1 MWDFHYSRS
10 VSENGANMKE
20 SAERQEV
27 RVLILSLEF
36 LDPTVPLKLKT
47 HFQLGEPKFS
57 QPNVNWVLELVPNS
71 LHNLYYFCTNTNLH
85 FC

>member
-1 MWDFHYSRS
+1 MSNARPLNNFGFFFSRVVRKKLSSFWGCERWSLYVGLPLYSRS

-36 LDPTVPLKLKT
+36 LDPTVPEV
-47 HFQLGEPKFS
+47 HAS
-57 QPNVNWVLELVPNS
+57 AS
-71 LHNLYYFCTNTNLH
+71 
-85 FC
+85 